1 MKSITNLFLFIIFG
15 LVDLARGFAG
25 HVLCA
30 ANAVVP
36 GTVLTHPGKATRK
49 CEAAVTAEHLLLKQG
64 TDDDE
69 VDICGASD
77 IPLFHSLDTGA
88 IGELIAVGLLGN
100 APETAVLTAS
110 GDIVAGEAVYTAAG
124 GKIQDL
130 PTSAAT
136 YYRVGYALTAA
147 ADGEEVEVMTH
158 PPVAEVVS
166 P

>member
-1 MKSITNLFLFIIFG
+1 MKSIYTLIVFLTLG
-15 LVDLARGFAG
+15 LVDLARGFSG
-25 HVLCA
+25 HVLDA

-36 GTVLTHPGKATRK
+36 GSVPTSPGNTRRK

-88 IGELIAVGLLGN
+88 IGELITVGLLGN

-110 GDIVAGEAVYTAAG
+110 GDIVAGEAVFTAAG
-124 GKIQDL
+124 GAVQDL
-130 PTSAAT
+130 PTDAAT
-136 YYRVGYALTAA
+136 YYQVGYALTAA

-158 PPVAEVVS
+158 PPIATVVT
-166 P
+166 